1 MFQDFEKSEDIL
13 TLGCAAR
20 FGGEDLAADDDLEDE
35 DSLYYVARA
44 SGQSV
49 GAGGGSSAG
58 GKASIKHY
66 PFDYCWDKAQENR
79 ANPVPIPG
87 KPNFKKKV
95 SHKSQF
101 NPSIGLRYFYFSGT
115 FIQDFRVSPNF
126 TNLKL
131 KFCISLRK

>member
-35 DSLYYVARA
+35 DSLYYVSGA
-44 SGQSV
+44 SGQS
-49 GAGGGSSAG
+49 GGGGGGSSEG

-87 KPNFKKKV
+87 
-95 SHKSQF
+95 
-101 NPSIGLRYFYFSGT
+101 
-115 FIQDFRVSPNF
+115 
-126 TNLKL
+126 
-131 KFCISLRK
+131 

>member
-1 MFQDFEKSEDIL
+1 M
-13 TLGCAAR
+13 GCAAR

-49 GAGGGSSAG
+49 GGGGGSSAG

-87 KPNFKKKV
+87 KPNLI
-95 SHKSQF
+95 SRRKSVL
-101 NPSIGLRYFYFSGT
+101 NHNLTPPLDCVT
-115 FIQDFRVSPNF
+115 FISAVHLF
-126 TNLKL
+126 K
-131 KFCISLRK
+131 ISEFFQIFQI